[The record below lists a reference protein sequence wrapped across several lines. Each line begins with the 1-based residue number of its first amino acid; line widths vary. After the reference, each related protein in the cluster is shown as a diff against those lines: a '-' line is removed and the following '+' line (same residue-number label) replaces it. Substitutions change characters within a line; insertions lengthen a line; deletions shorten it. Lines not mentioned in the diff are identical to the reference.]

1 MILYPAI
8 DLMGGEVVRLDR
20 GRFDQATRYDSDPRA
35 ALARFEEAGADWVH
49 IVDLDGARAGRP
61 KQHDIIAG
69 LAKDTPLKIQAA
81 GGVRRREDV
90 ARLHG
95 VGAARVVTGSMCVKE
110 PRRVAEWL
118 EEYGADAIAAALDI
132 RLDSD
137 NAPIVSVNGWTQD
150 SGVDLWFA
158 LKAFPKGLLK
168 HCLVTDVNRD
178 GAMQGPNLA
187 LIQQFVEE
195 RPDLDLQ
202 ASGGVRDIADIKA
215 LRDLGAAGAVVG
227 KALYEDRVELP
238 EALRACA

>member
-8 DLMGGEVVRLDR
+8 DLMDGAVVRLEK
-20 GRFDQATRYDSDPRA
+20 GRFDQATRYDSDPRT

-49 IVDLDGARAGRP
+49 IVDLDGARTGRP
-61 KQHDIIAG
+61 QQHDIIAG

-90 ARLHG
+90 ARLQDA
-95 VGAARVVTGSMCVKE
+95 GAARVVVGSMCVKE
-110 PRRVAEWL
+110 PRRVGEWL
-118 EEYGADAIAAALDI
+118 EAYGADAITAALDI

-158 LKAFPKGLLK
+158 LKAFPKGVLK

-227 KALYEDRVELP
+227 KALYENRVELP

>member
-8 DLMGGEVVRLDR
+8 DLMDGVVVRLNK

-35 ALARFEEAGADWVH
+35 TLARFEAAGADWVH
-49 IVDLDGARAGRP
+49 VVDLDGARTGRP
-61 KQHDIIAG
+61 QQHDIIAA

-81 GGVRRREDV
+81 GGVRRKEDV
-90 ARLHG
+90 ARLMDA
-95 VGAARVVTGSMCVKE
+95 GAARVIVGSMCVKE
-110 PRRVAEWL
+110 PQRVAEWL
-118 EEYGADAIAAALDI
+118 EEYGPEAIAAALDI

-137 NAPIVSVNGWTQD
+137 NAPIVSLDGWTQD

-178 GAMQGPNLA
+178 GAMKGPNLG
-187 LIQQFVEE
+187 LIQEFVEE
-195 RPDLDLQ
+195 RPDLELQ
-202 ASGGVRDIADIKA
+202 ASGGVRDLADIEA

-227 KALYEDRVELP
+227 KALYENRVDLP